1 MVRKRK
7 PAKSRDTRTA
17 RNSTPPEDE
26 AVLTHDGNTPT
37 GDVFTPTDPVPPE
50 ERPTRSFRRLAW
62 GPGYPPTFVVVQI
75 NEGIDTAQYLVQDLG
90 SEVFQVTKLLR
101 GRNRVY
107 AVTMAGQHSRCPCEG
122 FRHRGECRHI
132 ALVAALKGAG
142 KL

>member
-107 AVTMAGQHSRCPCEG
+107 AVTMAGQHSRCPA
-122 FRHRGECRHI
+122 RGS
-132 ALVAALKGAG
+132 ATAASAVTSPSLPP
-142 KL
+142 